1 LCQNYLQDDGIDC
14 CFDWPAKKDT
24 PIIIKADQMSDK
36 VYFILSG
43 QIHIMSEDGQF
54 DYGTLNEGS
63 VFGDI
68 SILLDEA
75 NQHSYFFDPYQ
86 EKPV

>member
-1 LCQNYLQDDGIDC
+1 
-14 CFDWPAKKDT
+14 
-24 PIIIKADQMSDK
+24 MSDK

-43 QIHIMSEDGQF
+43 QIHIMSEHGQF